1 MTKERNKD
9 LCKYCIECKKPCPY
23 GFYNDDICK
32 MTVEQCKK
40 KVFVRDK
47 LEPLLMAAH
56 LDIKDVTYEAGN
68 DNGEW
73 ITITYTNGHTFKC
86 NVSGD
91 SYIALLR
98 DTVKDL

>member
-23 GFYNDDICK
+23 GFYNDDICT
-32 MTVEQCKK
+32 MTVAQCEKK
-40 KVFVRDK
+40 AFVQDK
-47 LEPLLMAAH
+47 LKPLLIAAR
-56 LDIKDVTYEAGN
+56 LDIKDVIYEAGN
-68 DNGEW
+68 GNGEW
-73 ITITYTNGHTFKC
+73 ITISYTNRHTFKC

-91 SYIALLR
+91 SYIALVR